1 MTAKRARKQTG
12 RQQTK
17 TAKSIVASKPGLLP
31 FWLPVSVFILTTLI
45 FFWDILMSNAFFW
58 EDFVEYVFPV
68 QTFAAVEFANGSIPF
83 WNPYSFLGMP
93 FLADLQVGFFYPLNR
108 LLGLFVSNNSLPVL
122 AIESI
127 IILHFLIAQIC
138 SYYFARHFRI
148 SSYGSI
154 ITAISYSFSMLLVCH
169 VIHPMMVYHLA
180 WLPLILLFF
189 IKGVERSK
197 ISFSLISGLLLGMT
211 LLSGHPQTTLY
222 IMLLIGI
229 VFLWLA
235 IALIKSKAVNGALD
249 WINLVLSGLLP
260 VLIGIAIFSIQ
271 YLPSR
276 ELAEQSQRS
285 EFTYEQSVEGS
296 LAFKNVYAA
305 VVPDIFGKV
314 VGDRDDPSTY
324 YNRVGGNV
332 QTHFYW
338 ETAFYFGI
346 VAFILGFVG
355 IFRTYKSRYG
365 ALFIFIAVFGFLFA
379 LGRDGA
385 VFNLLYNLPF
395 FGTFRNPARMMFY
408 TILAFSV
415 LAGFGFDAIWRELK
429 EKSILWTLLAVS
441 AFPLLI
447 ALFTATGTL
456 PEILGAPSETVK
468 DISASGGVALL
479 FIGLVLAVSFAM
491 HKGILKPV
499 PSGIVLILVAF
510 IDLYIAGSGFNLSK
524 QNPGEVYDI
533 NPDTKSLFIPKSEND
548 LFRVNTRAYKPVSFM
563 SMQRNQGM
571 IDRIMMLE
579 GYNPLV
585 LQKAAIYTP
594 DEKSSFDLSNV
605 RYQVSID
612 MEKGSWAYAKRNTE
626 LPRAWMVYSAIIK
639 DKSELIDFLR
649 KEPVDYRS
657 TVVLTEEPAI
667 KLSGQ
672 SPDTSSYEVVCKSYQ
687 SNEIVYEVRTSEP
700 GILCLSE
707 IWYPDWKA
715 YVDGTPAEILEAYY
729 SFRAIGVPAGKHTV
743 TMRYESESYKTGRLI
758 SLMTIF
764 TSIAGIIA
772 FYFYEK
778 KRNGNTQVTE

>member
-1 MTAKRARKQTG
+1 MTAKKARKQIG
-12 RQQTK
+12 KQTK
-17 TAKSIVASKPGLLP
+17 ATKTGLVSEPTVLP
-31 FWLPVSVFILTTLI
+31 FWLPATVFVLTTII

-68 QTFAAVEFANGSIPF
+68 QTYAAVEFANGNIPF

-108 LLGLFVSNNSLPVL
+108 LLGLFVSNNSLPVI
-122 AIESI
+122 AIELI
-127 IILHFLIAQIC
+127 IILHFFIAQLS
-138 SYYFARHFRI
+138 SYYLARYFRI

-154 ITAISYSFSMLLVCH
+154 IAAISYSFSMLLVCH

-180 WLPLILLFF
+180 WLPLVLMFF
-189 IKGVERSK
+189 MKGVELSK
-197 ISFSLISGLLLGMT
+197 ISFSLISGLLLGMIM
-211 LLSGHPQTTLY
+211 LSGHPQTTLY

-229 VFLWLA
+229 VFIWLA
-235 IALIKSKAVNGALD
+235 VGLIKAKAIKGALS
-249 WINLVLSGLLP
+249 WLNLVLSGLLP

-276 ELAEQSQRS
+276 EMAEQSQRS

-314 VGDRDDPSTY
+314 VGDRDTPSTY
-324 YNRVGGNV
+324 YNKVGGSV

-346 VAFILGFVG
+346 VALILGFVG
-355 IFRTYKSRYG
+355 IFRTFNNRYG
-365 ALFIFIAVFGFLFA
+365 AMFIFIAIFGFLFA
-379 LGRDGA
+379 LGRDGF
-385 VFNLLYNLPF
+385 VFNILYNLPF
-395 FGTFRNPARMMFY
+395 FGTFRNPARMMFF
-408 TILAFSV
+408 TILAFSI
-415 LAGFGFDAIWRELK
+415 LAGLGFDAVWRDLR
-429 EKSILWTLLAVS
+429 EKSVLWTLLAVV
-441 AFPLLI
+441 ALPVLI
-447 ALFTATGTL
+447 ALFTASGTL
-456 PEILGAPSETVK
+456 PVILGAPSELVK
-468 DISASGGVALL
+468 DISSGGGVALV
-479 FIGLVLAVSFAM
+479 FIVLVFAVAYATNR
-491 HKGILKPV
+491 GILKPAL
-499 PSGIVLILVAF
+499 SGVILILIAF
-510 IDLYIAGSGFNLSK
+510 IDLYVAGGDFNLSK
-524 QNPGEVYDI
+524 QNPSEVYDI
-533 NPDTKSLFIPKSEND
+533 KPETKSLFVPKSEND
-548 LFRVNTRAYKPVSFM
+548 LFRVNTRVYKPVSFM
-563 SMQRNQGM
+563 SMQRNQGL

-639 DKSELIDFLR
+639 DRSAVIDFLK
-649 KEPVDYRS
+649 KESIDYGS
-657 TVVLTEEPAI
+657 TVVLTKEPAI
-667 KLSGQ
+667 KLTGST
-672 SPDTSSYEVVCKSYQ
+672 PDTSSYEVVCKSYQ

-700 GILCLSE
+700 GIICFSE

-715 YVDGTPAEILEAYY
+715 YVDGTPAEILEAYN
-729 SFRAIGVPAGKHTV
+729 SFRAIAVPEGKHVV

-764 TSIAGIIA
+764 TSFAGITA

-778 KRNGNTQVTE
+778 KRNGKAQGS